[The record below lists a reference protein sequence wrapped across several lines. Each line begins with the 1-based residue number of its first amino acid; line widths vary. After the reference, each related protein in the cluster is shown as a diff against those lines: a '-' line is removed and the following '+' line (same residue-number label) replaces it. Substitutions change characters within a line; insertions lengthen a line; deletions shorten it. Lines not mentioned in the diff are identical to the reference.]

1 MAVILNR
8 AYGGFAAGATAT
20 FDASTEASLVQ
31 QSLAAYTTALTVNP
45 AISPLCTGQPSAPIE
60 AGYFGPAVVT
70 NIPIGNVV
78 LTSLDTTGT
87 ALGAAWRTAI
97 TEIWVP
103 HWNTW
108 TGAAVLNGTGLTD
121 AVAYFLWN
129 TEGELIANTPCVGT
143 TGTAAGSASVFQ
155 KIAWAVPV
163 TLIPGRYFLGFQ
175 AAGTTSTPR
184 RVVAAWGAEPRCAE
198 LTTVTSF
205 AAALASFQAA
215 RITVPTTFTTAIAPI
230 MQLYS

>member
-8 AYGGFAAGATAT
+8 SYGGFAAGATAT
-20 FDASTEASLVQ
+20 FDASTEAALVQ
-31 QSLAAYTTALTVNP
+31 QSLAAYTTALTLNP
-45 AISPLCTGQPSAPIE
+45 PISPLRTGQPSAPIE
-60 AGYFGPAVVT
+60 AGFFGPAVVT

-78 LTSLDTTGT
+78 LTSLDTNGT

-121 AVAYFLWN
+121 AVVYYLWN
-129 TEGELIANTPCVGT
+129 TEGELIANTAIA
-143 TGTAAGSASVFQ
+143 GTAAGSASVFQ

-175 AAGTTSTPR
+175 AAGVTSTPR
-184 RVVAAWGAEPRCAE
+184 RVIAAWGAEPRCAE
-198 LTTVTSF
+198 IATVTSF
-205 AAALASFQAA
+205 AAALLSFQTA

>member
-8 AYGGFAAGATAT
+8 SYGGFAAGATAT
-20 FDASTEASLVQ
+20 FDASTEAALVQ
-31 QSLAAYTTALTVNP
+31 QSLAAYTTALTLNP
-45 AISPLCTGQPSAPIE
+45 PISPLRTGQPSAPIE
-60 AGYFGPAVVT
+60 AGFFGPAVVT

-78 LTSLDTTGT
+78 LTSLDTGGT

-121 AVAYFLWN
+121 AVVYYLWN
-129 TEGELIANTPCVGT
+129 TEGELISNTAIA
-143 TGTAAGSASVFQ
+143 GTAAGSASVFQ

-175 AAGTTSTPR
+175 AAGVTSTPR
-184 RVVAAWGAEPRCAE
+184 RVIAAWGAEPRCAE
-198 LTTVTSF
+198 IATVTSF
-205 AAALASFQAA
+205 AAALLSFQTA

>member
-8 AYGGFAAGATAT
+8 AYGGFAAGASAT
-20 FDASTEASLVQ
+20 FDASTEAALVQ
-31 QSLAAYTTALTVNP
+31 QSLAAYTTALTIQP
-45 AISPLCTGQPSAPIE
+45 DLPPLTTGQPSAPFT
-60 AGYFGPAVVT
+60 AGTYGPSVVT
-70 NIPIGNVV
+70 NIPIGNVA
-78 LTSLDTTGT
+78 LTGLGGTGT

-155 KIAWAVPV
+155 KIAWSVPV
-163 TLIPGRYFLGFQ
+163 TLIPGRYFLGVQ

-184 RVVAAWGAEPRCAE
+184 RVAAAMGAEVRCSE

-205 AAALASFQAA
+205 AAALLSFQTA
-215 RITVPTTFTTAIAPI
+215 RITVPTTFTADIAPI

>member
-20 FDASTEASLVQ
+20 FDVSTEASLVQ
-31 QSLAAYTTALTVNP
+31 QSLAAYTTALTINP
-45 AISPLCTGQPSAPIE
+45 PLSPLRTGQPSAPVE
-60 AGYFGPAVVT
+60 AGFFGSAVVT

-78 LTSLDTTGT
+78 LTSLDTNGT

-121 AVAYFLWN
+121 AVVYYLWN
-129 TEGELIANTPCVGT
+129 TEGELIANTAIA
-143 TGTAAGSASVFQ
+143 GTAAGSASVFQ

-175 AAGTTSTPR
+175 AAGVTSTPR
-184 RVVAAWGAEPRCAE
+184 RVIAAWGAEPRCAE
-198 LTTVTSF
+198 IATVTSF
-205 AAALASFQAA
+205 AAALLSFQTA